1 MSQERILVVDD
12 EPTVRRAC
20 VRALTRRGYEVYA
33 VESAPDALALMRGEP
48 FDLLLTD
55 IKMPGMDG
63 LELLRHARE
72 IHPTLL
78 AVILTGYGTLENCTT
93 SIKLG
98 VSGFVAK
105 PFTLQD
111 LAETIANAFDKA
123 RLMREN
129 VRLKTLELAYEAR
142 REAEQERLQLA
153 QEQAARAEAEAGQRR
168 LELLAEASH
177 RLASSLD
184 YAATV
189 QDIAG
194 LVVPGLADW
203 CVVDVMHDNDSGQH
217 MMLVHADPS
226 KEERARELVRRL
238 AVLPQPLFRAAR
250 LVHEQHSALYP
261 ELPEATVLVASVDT
275 ELEALL
281 TEVGLSSYLCVP
293 LEARGRS
300 IGVLSLVRGFSG
312 RRYAKDD
319 LVLVEELG
327 HRCAL
332 AIDNARL
339 HMQAQQALSVR
350 NEFLSV
356 AAHELKTPV
365 TSLRGYA
372 QVLLRHFE
380 QGKQVDPT
388 VLQRALHTVDYQ
400 SVKLVRLVAQLLDVS
415 RIEAGKLVLEP
426 TRVELVGLVR
436 GLVDAARMATGAQT
450 LVLRAPSELFAYVD
464 ALRFEQVVV
473 NLLDNAVKYSPAGTQ
488 IDVELAAA
496 DPASVRLSVRDRGM
510 GIPQDRQHRIFDR
523 FYQAHRQEELVG
535 PPAGIGLGLYI
546 SRQIVEL
553 HGGHIDVEF
562 PTDGGTRFVVAL
574 PSGLSEATPA
584 TRSGVDSGSP
594 V

>member
-1 MSQERILVVDD
+1 M
-12 EPTVRRAC
+12 
-20 VRALTRRGYEVYA
+20 
-33 VESAPDALALMRGEP
+33 
-48 FDLLLTD
+48 
-55 IKMPGMDG
+55 
-63 LELLRHARE
+63 
-72 IHPTLL
+72 
-78 AVILTGYGTLENCTT
+78 
-93 SIKLG
+93 
-98 VSGFVAK
+98 
-105 PFTLQD
+105 
-111 LAETIANAFDKA
+111 
-123 RLMREN
+123 
-129 VRLKTLELAYEAR
+129 
-142 REAEQERLQLA
+142 
-153 QEQAARAEAEAGQRR
+153 
-168 LELLAEASH
+168 
-177 RLASSLD
+177 
-184 YAATV
+184 
-189 QDIAG
+189 
-194 LVVPGLADW
+194 
-203 CVVDVMHDNDSGQH
+203 
-217 MMLVHADPS
+217 
-226 KEERARELVRRL
+226 
-238 AVLPQPLFRAAR
+238 
-250 LVHEQHSALYP
+250 
-261 ELPEATVLVASVDT
+261 
-275 ELEALL
+275 
-281 TEVGLSSYLCVP
+281 
-293 LEARGRS
+293 
-300 IGVLSLVRGFSG
+300 RGFSG